1 MKNLKL
7 IVLLCLVVVMALT
20 AVACGAETTGTTAAT
35 TTEADATT
43 APAETTA
50 APTETTP
57 VTTTAVVTTP
67 ATPETTVPAV
77 FSSMKIG
84 ETPISDYVIVYAKSP
99 YEAYTK
105 ITDKKPYFPIYDFDH
120 ETADRLSDLIFDATG
135 VRLKVV
141 QDTKTTETAN
151 EILVGETNRTLTGG
165 TDISKLKSDN
175 YVLNVVG
182 TKLVICGGEFGTTWH
197 ALDYLEAQFNEKLA
211 NKETAY
217 TFAADYAYAG
227 THHLTVIG
235 CIGDSITQGVGAS
248 DQAMLSYP
256 AQLGRILWKDAL
268 VLNFGNSGS
277 TMRSDLADAYTKRG
291 TYGTAVRSAA
301 SVDIFT
307 IMLGTNDSNRDQS
320 WSAADTEAF
329 NQSCLDIMAA
339 LKAKNANLE
348 FVIANCPAYFSSAN
362 FGSAMVRKIQ
372 GELVS
377 IVNEAGYPTTFY
389 DMYSVTKTMSAYFPD
404 QLHPNDM
411 GHLKMAQA
419 FAEYLQTLITPP
431 ATEEQ

>member
-1 MKNLKL
+1 
-7 IVLLCLVVVMALT
+7 
-20 AVACGAETTGTTAAT
+20 
-35 TTEADATT
+35 
-43 APAETTA
+43 
-50 APTETTP
+50 
-57 VTTTAVVTTP
+57 
-67 ATPETTVPAV
+67 
-77 FSSMKIG
+77 
-84 ETPISDYVIVYAKSP
+84 
-99 YEAYTK
+99 
-105 ITDKKPYFPIYDFDH
+105 
-120 ETADRLSDLIFDATG
+120 
-135 VRLKVV
+135 
-141 QDTKTTETAN
+141 
-151 EILVGETNRTLTGG
+151 
-165 TDISKLKSDN
+165 
-175 YVLNVVG
+175 
-182 TKLVICGGEFGTTWH
+182 
-197 ALDYLEAQFNEKLA
+197 
-211 NKETAY
+211 
-217 TFAADYAYAG
+217 
-227 THHLTVIG
+227 
-235 CIGDSITQGVGAS
+235 
-248 DQAMLSYP
+248 MLSYP